1 MKNITINCEDYIG
14 LTLDDAIKLA
24 KNNNL
29 RYRIIKKDDINYP
42 ITCDLHLYRLNFTIK
57 NNIII
62 ECDLG

>member
-1 MKNITINCEDYIG
+1 MENIDINCEDYVG

-24 KNNNL
+24 KKNDL
-29 RYRIIKKDDINYP
+29 EFRTVKKDNIDYI
-42 ITCDLHLYRLNFTIK
+42 ITCDLHLDRLNFKVK